1 MISAAEARQGKSSA
15 SMYEDIKSDIKILNA
30 GLPSY
35 QRVNQVIIA
44 EEPFPRTRLGKLK
57 RCQVQESMQKE

>member
-1 MISAAEARQGKSSA
+1 
-15 SMYEDIKSDIKILNA
+15 MYEDIKSDIKNLNA

-35 QRVNQVIIA
+35 QRVNRVIIT

-57 RCQVQESMQKE
+57 RYLIQESIKK